1 MKKKY
6 FGYKIIQTLPIGNIT
21 FYIGYK
27 KNDRHP
33 YATYFRRNSSKEF
46 AWVRF
51 FNDLFSAQ
59 KDIVD
64 RAYREIPLLEF
75 SIERKEVFANGI
87 KT

>member
-27 KNDRHP
+27 KNDRHK
-33 YATYFRRNSSKEF
+33 YATYFRRNGYTDF
-46 AWVRF
+46 AWIRF
-51 FNDLFSAQ
+51 FDDLFSAQ
-59 KDIVD
+59 KDIID

-75 SIERKEVFANGI
+75 SIEHKGEIANVNE
-87 KT
+87 T

>member
-27 KNDRHP
+27 KNDRQP

-51 FNDLFSAQ
+51 LMICSLR
-59 KDIVD
+59 KRTLLTVHTEK
-64 RAYREIPLLEF
+64 YRF
-75 SIERKEVFANGI
+75 
-87 KT
+87 